1 MLRVHKLHLR
11 QFGGAGFFFEAVK
24 TVHRL
29 ANRRH
34 QRGNH
39 ARRVFGAE
47 RA

>member
-11 QFGGAGFFFEAVK
+11 QFGRAGFFFEAVK
-24 TVHRL
+24 AVHGF
-29 ANRRH
+29 AHRRH